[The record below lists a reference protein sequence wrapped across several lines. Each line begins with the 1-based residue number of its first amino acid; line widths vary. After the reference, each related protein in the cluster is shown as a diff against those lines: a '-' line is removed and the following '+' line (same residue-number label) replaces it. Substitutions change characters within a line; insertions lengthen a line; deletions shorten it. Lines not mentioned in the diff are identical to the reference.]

1 MQPFVHLGCYRE
13 PDSVPGARTVLV
25 DSDLLSVDVQ
35 ASGLIVCATIGEPV
49 ALSDEQ
55 FERLLRHVRSTGK
68 MVVGRDEILRA
79 VEPDQG
85 VDRDH

>member
-1 MQPFVHLGCYRE
+1 MARPPVRNPVAPWSTG
-13 PDSVPGARTVLV
+13 PDDFG
-25 DSDLLSVDVQ
+25 LLSVDVQ

-55 FERLLRHVRSTGK
+55 FERLVKHVRSTGK